1 MFKYK
6 QIKLSQSGFSLV
18 ELMVVVVVIG
28 VTAAAA
34 LPSYRVWIQNTRIR
48 ATAESIQNGLQ
59 KAKTEALRHNA
70 RVNFTLNADASWSVA
85 CVTPVAD
92 LDGDG
97 FDDCPANIE
106 SAPAESSGNIAI
118 NTDSGNMAIT
128 FTNFG
133 TRDATLAANE
143 FGQITIDMTSM
154 DVADSRDLAVNVG
167 VGGNVKMCDP
177 NVAAPD
183 PRAC

>member
-1 MFKYK
+1 M
-6 QIKLSQSGFSLV
+6 IKLEKINYSQTGFSLV
-18 ELMVVVVVIG
+18 EMMVVVAIIG
-28 VTAAAA
+28 ITAAFAM
-34 LPSYRVWIQNTRIR
+34 PSYKEWIQNTRIR

-70 RVNFTLNADASWSVA
+70 RVNFTLNNDASWAVA
-85 CVTPVAD
+85 CATPVGD

-97 FDDCPANIE
+97 LADCPADIE
-106 SAPAESSGNIAI
+106 SAPAESSGDIDI
-118 NTDSGNMAIT
+118 NTDSGNMVVT

-143 FGQITIDMTSM
+143 FAQITIDMTSM
-154 DVADSRDLAVNVG
+154 DAADSRDLAVNVG
-167 VGGNVKMCDP
+167 VGGNIKMCDP
-177 NVAAPD
+177 NVTSPD